1 MKIAVVTEIHDHIHG
16 PRAVLERLEPA
27 DLPPCPGDPGASG
40 RERRSGWSP
49 GAAVSGLLAAILL
62 LPAPVAAQGGA
73 PGEAA
78 SADSVHRAVDRV
90 FREFDRRDSPGCAL
104 GVMRDGD
111 LSYARGYGM
120 ADLEQGRPITPS
132 TRFYA
137 ASVSKQF
144 TAASVL
150 LAEEAGALSGE
161 DPVRR
166 HVPEL
171 PRYGDTIRIRHL
183 AHHTSG
189 IRDMYGLMDLAGI
202 GLETATAE
210 EGVELVARQEA
221 LNFPPGEEHLYSNSG
236 YLLMAEIVE
245 RATGRSLRQ
254 YAEDRLFAP
263 LGMDD
268 THFHDDALHFIT
280 GKAVGYEADGDGEG
294 VEQAY
299 LPGFTGVGPGGMW
312 TTVRDLAE
320 WNRNFTE
327 PAVGGPEFLER
338 LKERAVLRRGDTLEY
353 AWGIELSEHKGIS
366 TVGHG
371 GSFMGYRTH
380 FVRAPGHG
388 LGVALLCNQRRI
400 DPGDLSR
407 EVLEI
412 YLEDEIRA
420 HLREFAGRY
429 RGPEVGATW
438 ALAVDGT
445 DLVAKGPDG
454 ERRVL
459 EYGAADTFG
468 MGGAELG
475 FTRESGRVI
484 GFTYEG
490 GRVQGVGFEKVAG
503 SP

>member
-1 MKIAVVTEIHDHIHG
+1 M
-16 PRAVLERLEPA
+16 
-27 DLPPCPGDPGASG
+27 SG
-40 RERRSGWSP
+40 GERRSGWSP
-49 GAAVSGLLAAILL
+49 AAAALVLLAATAAVL
-62 LPAPVAAQGGA
+62 LPAREAPAAAQGR
-73 PGEAA
+73 PAA
-78 SADSVHRAVDRV
+78 SATPADSLHGAVDRV
-90 FREFDRRDSPGCAL
+90 FREFDRPDTPGCAL
-104 GVMRDGD
+104 GVMRAGD
-111 LSYARGYGM
+111 LVYARGYGM

-150 LAEEAGALSGE
+150 LAEREGALDAG

-171 PRYGDTIRIRHL
+171 PGYGDTIRIRHL

-189 IRDMYGLMDLAGI
+189 IRDMYGLMDLAGL
-202 GLETATAE
+202 GLESATAE
-210 EGVELVARQEA
+210 DVVELVARQEE
-221 LNFPPGEEHLYSNSG
+221 LNFAPGEEHLYSNSG

-254 YAEDRLFAP
+254 YAGERLFGP

-268 THFHDDALHFIT
+268 THFHDDALHFIPR
-280 GKAVGYEADGDGEG
+280 KAVGYEADDDGEG
-294 VEQAY
+294 VERAY

-320 WNRNFTE
+320 WNRNFTR
-327 PAVGGPEFLER
+327 PTVGGPGFVER
-338 LKERAVLRRGDTLEY
+338 LKERAVLRGGDTLEY
-353 AWGIELSEHKGIS
+353 AWGIELSEHKGVS

-380 FVRAPGHG
+380 FVRAPDHG

-400 DPGDLSR
+400 DPGGLAL
-407 EVLEI
+407 EVMEL
-412 YLEDEIRA
+412 YLEEAVRS

-459 EYGAADTFG
+459 EYDGPDTFG
-468 MGGAELG
+468 MGGAELH
-475 FTRESGRVI
+475 FTRSSGRVT
-484 GFTYEG
+484 GYTYDG
-490 GRVQGVGFEKVAG
+490 GRVRGVRFEKTAG
-503 SP
+503 TP

>member
-1 MKIAVVTEIHDHIHG
+1 MKIAIVSDIHDHTHNL
-16 PRAVLERLEPA
+16 RAVL
-27 DLPPCPGDPGASG
+27 G
-40 RERRSGWSP
+40 RWSGW
-49 GAAVSGLLAAILL
+49 GTAAAVLGLLAATAAVL
-62 LPAPVAAQGGA
+62 LPARKASAAPQGR
-73 PGEAA
+73 PAA
-78 SADSVHRAVDRV
+78 SATPADSLHGVVDRV
-90 FREFDRRDSPGCAL
+90 FREFDRPDTPGCAL
-104 GVMRDGD
+104 GVMRAGE
-111 LSYARGYGM
+111 LVYARGYGM

-150 LAEEAGALSGE
+150 LAEREGVLDAG

-171 PRYGDTIRIRHL
+171 PSYSDTIRIRHL

-189 IRDMYGLMDLAGI
+189 IRDMYGLMDLAGL
-202 GLETATAE
+202 GLESATAE
-210 EGVELVARQEA
+210 DVVELVARQEE
-221 LNFPPGEEHLYSNSG
+221 LNFAPGEEHLYSNSG

-254 YAEDRLFAP
+254 YAGERLFGP

-268 THFHDDALHFIT
+268 THFHDDALHFIPR
-280 GKAVGYEADGDGEG
+280 KAVGYEADEDGEG
-294 VEQAY
+294 VERAY

-320 WNRNFTE
+320 WNRNFTR
-327 PAVGGPEFLER
+327 PTVGGSGFVER
-338 LKERAVLRRGDTLEY
+338 LKERAVLRGGDTLEY
-353 AWGIELSEHKGIS
+353 AWGIELSEHKGVS

-380 FVRAPGHG
+380 FVRAPEHG

-400 DPGDLSR
+400 DPGGLAL
-407 EVLEI
+407 EVMEV
-412 YLEDEIRA
+412 YLEEAVRA
-420 HLREFAGRY
+420 HLRTFTGRY
-429 RGPEVGATW
+429 RGSGVGATW

-459 EYGAADTFG
+459 EYAGPDTFG
-468 MGGAELG
+468 MGGADLH
-475 FTRESGRVI
+475 FTRSSGRVT
-484 GFTYEG
+484 GFTYDG
-490 GRVQGVGFEKVAG
+490 GRVRGVRVERAG
-503 SP
+503 GAP